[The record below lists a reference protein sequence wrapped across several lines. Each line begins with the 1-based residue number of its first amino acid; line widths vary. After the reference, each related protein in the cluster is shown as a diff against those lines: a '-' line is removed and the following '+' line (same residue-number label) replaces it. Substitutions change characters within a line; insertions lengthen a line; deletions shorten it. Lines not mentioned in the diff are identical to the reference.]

1 MTDIIIY
8 AFGVMYTPGPVNAIG
23 LNYGIQKQTRIMG
36 FFSGVAVAMFILFF
50 SVALIGEKMMNTSL
64 LKGTSVVGSLYILW
78 LAYKIYCSEVG
89 AKKNTQPRILTFRDG
104 LLMQLLNPKGITV
117 ALPVAMVQFPAAE
130 ITGVALFTWCV
141 GLAVF
146 AFGAPWSYFVFGRL
160 LGRNINQSRYLTLIN
175 KLMALFLLFV
185 AVSMGITP
193 FLIEATDTSGI
204 L

>member
-1 MTDIIIY
+1 MTDIILY

-23 LNYGIQKQTRIMG
+23 LNNGIQKQTRVMG

-50 SVALIGEKMMNTSL
+50 SVAFIGQQVMNDSL

-78 LAYKIYCSEVG
+78 LAYKIYRSQVG
-89 AKKNTQPRILTFRDG
+89 AHTNTQPRMLTFRDG

-117 ALPVAMVQFPAAE
+117 ALPVATVQFPAAE
-130 ITGVALFTWCV
+130 ITGFTLFAWCV

-160 LGRNINQSRYLTLIN
+160 LGRNINQARYLALIN

-193 FLIEATDTSGI
+193 FLTK
-204 L
+204 LVN